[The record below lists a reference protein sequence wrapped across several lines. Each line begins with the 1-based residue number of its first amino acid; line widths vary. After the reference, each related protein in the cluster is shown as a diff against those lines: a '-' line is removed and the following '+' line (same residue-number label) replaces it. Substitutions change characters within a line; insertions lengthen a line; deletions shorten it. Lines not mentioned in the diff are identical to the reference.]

1 MMFKFL
7 QSFSLLI
14 TMVILIKPLKTEAK
28 DTFLLLYFHII
39 FYITLITVKYN
50 TELDSRNRTVTNIF
64 DTIIKE

>member
-1 MMFKFL
+1 
-7 QSFSLLI
+7 
-14 TMVILIKPLKTEAK
+14 MVILIKPK

-39 FYITLITVKYN
+39 FHITLITVKYN